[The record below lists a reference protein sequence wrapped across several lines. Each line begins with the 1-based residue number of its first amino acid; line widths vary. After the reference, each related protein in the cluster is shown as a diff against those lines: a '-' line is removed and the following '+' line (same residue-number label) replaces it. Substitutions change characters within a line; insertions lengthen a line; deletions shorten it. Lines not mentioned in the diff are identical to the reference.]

1 MITVEKHG
9 MQFRIKNSILAG
21 IDASSALSNAV
32 FIERHGTALP
42 SFELASV
49 FVRLDPL
56 PFSNRLAVARLPKK
70 LLIKQASLHQ
80 QVDG

>member
-1 MITVEKHG
+1 MITVEKDG
-9 MQFRIKNSILAG
+9 MQFRTKNSILAG
-21 IDASSALSNAV
+21 INASSALSNAV

-49 FVRLDPL
+49 FVRLDHIAI
-56 PFSNRLAVARLPKK
+56 SNRLAVARLPKK
-70 LLIKQASLHQ
+70 LLIKQVRVHQ